1 MVDFG
6 GPYFFILAALLLFVF
21 FVFLMIRR
29 TITGFREGMDRG
41 KR

>member
-6 GPYFFILAALLLFVF
+6 SAYVLILGALLLFVF

-41 KR
+41 RK